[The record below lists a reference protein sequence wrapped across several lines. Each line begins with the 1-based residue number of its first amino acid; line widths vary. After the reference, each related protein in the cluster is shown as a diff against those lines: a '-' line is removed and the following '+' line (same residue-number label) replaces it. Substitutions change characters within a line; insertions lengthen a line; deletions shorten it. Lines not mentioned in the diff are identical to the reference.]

1 MVIQNFR
8 VRKFSKKKHLI
19 MKKIESKKIFYPEIF
34 WSKDIL
40 GKKEIWVKQTG
51 LLKDIGR
58 QRF

>member
-1 MVIQNFR
+1 
-8 VRKFSKKKHLI
+8 
-19 MKKIESKKIFYPEIF
+19 MKKIESKKKFYPEIF